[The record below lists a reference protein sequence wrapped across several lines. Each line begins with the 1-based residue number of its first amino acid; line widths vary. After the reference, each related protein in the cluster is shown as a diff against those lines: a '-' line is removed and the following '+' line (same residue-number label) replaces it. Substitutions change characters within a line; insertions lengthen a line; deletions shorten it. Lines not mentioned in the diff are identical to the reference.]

1 MVGIYF
7 LARPATNEKWSH
19 RYFVNIL
26 LKLKA
31 YLTLN
36 SWDLGRAICKVPLQ
50 ITASDFVWRIY
61 VTSPNKIYTTL
72 LSARVSYAILSFL
85 LFANYAQFTVN
96 SRQKNRKKSQRV
108 RSLKKYDLNKPDKIM
123 AGTLK
128 SFIYFVSWGNIPS
141 SLQSYLENTI
151 WT

>member
-1 MVGIYF
+1 MTSESQDVVDFLGVSEAANERCSLKTSQMLGIYF

-61 VTSPNKIYTTL
+61 VTSPNKIYTT
-72 LSARVSYAILSFL
+72 
-85 LFANYAQFTVN
+85 QFF
-96 SRQKNRKKSQRV
+96 QHE
-108 RSLKKYDLNKPDKIM
+108 SL
-123 AGTLK
+123 TQ
-128 SFIYFVSWGNIPS
+128 F
-141 SLQSYLENTI
+141 
-151 WT
+151 